1 MVWSVSEDAHRA
13 AALLVLRVWHHESRN
28 DPSLDVEDADRLVS
42 VGVKLNVGDT
52 LQGELQ
58 RVPG

>member
-13 AALLVLRVWHHESRN
+13 AALLVLHVWHHESRN
-28 DPSLDVEDADRLVS
+28 DPSLDVEDADRLVG